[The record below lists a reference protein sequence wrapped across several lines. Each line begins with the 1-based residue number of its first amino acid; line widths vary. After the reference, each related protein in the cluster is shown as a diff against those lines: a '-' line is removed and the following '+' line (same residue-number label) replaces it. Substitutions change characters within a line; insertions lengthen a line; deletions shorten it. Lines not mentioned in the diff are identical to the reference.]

1 RVAADRHHLPS
12 LRLDLET
19 ARGFAE
25 WTGPV
30 VRGHLGTLLGG
41 IAELDPQGA
50 RRAREEAI
58 GVVERRGAPVLAAV
72 LTERPREDRVRVPP
86 PGGGTRAPAQA
97 RQHHCRPLSEG
108 GDRRTGGAIERSPDE
123 LGPHVAVSVVAPVAR
138 RPGGAE

>member
-72 LTERPREDRVRVPP
+72 LTERPREDRVRLAHAD
-86 PGGGTRAPAQA
+86 GTPESRAQA
-97 RQHHCRPLSEG
+97 RQHHCRPLSQG
-108 GDRRTGGAIERSPDE
+108 GDRRTGGGTQR
-123 LGPHVAVSVVAPVAR
+123 
-138 RPGGAE
+138 